1 MRDDAVKT
9 QTSKGNRGAH
19 LKRAL
24 PIREITPGAVQERLA
39 FRLQHLIGPGK
50 RMTLQQAAVA
60 TGISERTLKA
70 YVEGRAC
77 PNLARYG
84 RLLRTFGPE
93 VGIELAMM
101 IGWEP
106 RASNPVLPHS
116 EDLRAVRDAIAQTVR
131 ALDVVLQSRATAS
144 SEPDG
149 APATGASRA

>member
-1 MRDDAVKT
+1 MGMRQPKDN
-9 QTSKGNRGAH
+9 KGAL

-24 PIREITPGAVQERLA
+24 PIREITPGAVQERLS

-60 TGISERTLKA
+60 TGISVRTLKA

-93 VGIELAMM
+93 VGIELAIM

-116 EDLRAVRDAIAQTVR
+116 EDLRAVERDAIAQTVR
-131 ALDVVLQSRATAS
+131 ALDVVLQSRVTFS
-144 SEPDG
+144 PKPGG
-149 APATGASRA
+149 APASRARRA